1 MVKRVAI
8 LICLLTC
15 ALPARAQRVNFTDEV
30 RQLLNDANLLIS
42 EGKAARAR
50 GKSSEAKEKFTS
62 ALRPLG
68 EAMKKDPNNVEVLV
82 TTGLC
87 YFLLGNPSA
96 AIKLLKPHQNR
107 NETSIHHQLA
117 INYYM
122 KRDYANAVP
131 LLRKVVAANQPD
143 KYFDA
148 YFLLGT
154 YYYKQGK
161 IDEAEKPLEIYLKQK
176 PDDVNARGVLGNIFL
191 RKKRYKEAIEA
202 FRAILKLRPRN
213 LRVKI
218 NVGNIWYQQGQYN
231 KAIDLYTAILRE
243 LKSSNRRA
251 PYTVHFNLGMSYF
264 QVKQWRKAED
274 QFNAFMA
281 QNPRQGKQLAY
292 YYLGNAQF
300 EQRKYGPAKR
310 NLLKAAE
317 LSPNNP
323 TTHYRLGV
331 LALAENRL
339 DDALRY
345 LRKAHSLKS
354 DDPQILFEIG
364 KIELKKGKLE
374 DALSDFD
381 KAIKL
386 QPSNAAFH
394 SYRAW
399 VFYQKKDYARAA
411 NGYEKALT
419 LDPKR
424 ANARKGLVACLNL
437 IASALLKK
445 EKFSAA
451 SAYLARVVKL
461 DPKNKAALTNLGV
474 LLYEDKKYSQ
484 ASTYLSRA
492 YNLDKSNDSLLIAY
506 AQTLVAQK
514 KLDEAADVLRDA
526 AGRVQSNR
534 DLYYNILGIVQGMQK
549 KHDRAVDFLQK
560 AKQAGRNN
568 QKINTNLAIALFNRG
583 VSYLQQGDV
592 RKAAADFLAALRNN
606 PQMRRSEKGVMNF
619 AAAFA
624 LVYSNQN
631 FDRAL
636 KLFEKA
642 RASLSKQEISQM
654 FSADPNIY
662 QAYCHYRL
670 KHTSQLIGLLK
681 DHPSR
686 KVKGSLVQ
694 RMLSYSY
701 AKLAYSAYSKGAL
714 EKAEQYLKQALE
726 MNPKD
731 KILIHNQ
738 AVISYV
744 RGQRDSAA
752 SIFQKLGQ
760 TVKESILNLGF
771 YLDDQ
776 KRDKRQAYLKYKQY
790 VSLGGKDVELA
801 RRLMR
806 VKEKIFAFQ

>member
-1 MVKRVAI
+1 MVKRVVI
-8 LICLLTC
+8 LICVIAFSTP
-15 ALPARAQRVNFTDEV
+15 ALAQRVNFTDEV

-42 EGKAARAR
+42 EGKAARGR
-50 GKSSEAKEKFTS
+50 GNTNEAKEKFIA
-62 ALRPLG
+62 ALRPLK
-68 EAMKKDPNNVEVLV
+68 EALKKDPNNAEVLV
-82 TTGLC
+82 TAGLC
-87 YFLLGNPSA
+87 YFLLGAPDK
-96 AIKLLKPHQNR
+96 AIALLKPHQNR
-107 NETSIHHQLA
+107 SETSIQHQLG

-122 KRDYANAVP
+122 KRDFSNAVP
-131 LLRKVVAANQPD
+131 LLQKVVKANQPD

-161 IDEAEKPLEIYLKQK
+161 IEAAEKPLVIYLQQK
-176 PDDVNARGVLGNIFL
+176 PNDVNARGVLGNIYL

-231 KAIDLYTAILRE
+231 KAIDLYTAILAE
-243 LKSSNRRA
+243 LKKTNRRA
-251 PYTVHFNLGMSYF
+251 PFTVHFNLGMSYF
-264 QVKQWRKAED
+264 QVKQWRKAEEQFD
-274 QFNAFMA
+274 QFMA

-300 EQRKYGPAKR
+300 ELRKYGEAKK
-310 NLLKAAE
+310 NLLKAAA

-323 TTHYRLGV
+323 VTHYRLGV
-331 LALAENRL
+331 LAIAENRL

-345 LRKAHSLKS
+345 LRKAHSLKN

-364 KIELKKGKLE
+364 KIELKKGRLE

-386 QPSNAAFH
+386 QPSNASFH

-399 VFYQKKDYARAA
+399 VFYQKKDYSRAA
-411 NGYEKALT
+411 EGYDKALT
-419 LDPKR
+419 LDPR
-424 ANARKGLVACLNL
+424 RTNARKGLVACLNL
-437 IASALLKK
+437 IASALLKQ
-445 EKFSAA
+445 EKLSAA
-451 SAYLARVVKL
+451 ASYLERVVKL
-461 DPKNKAALTNLGV
+461 DPKNKSALVNLGV
-474 LLYEDKKYSQ
+474 ILYEDKKYGQ
-484 ASTYLSRA
+484 AATYLSRA

-514 KLDEAADVLRDA
+514 KLDDAAEVLRDA
-526 AGRVQSNR
+526 AGRVQTNR

-560 AKQAGRNN
+560 AKQASRNN

-583 VSYLQQGDV
+583 VNYLQQGDV

-642 RASLSKQEISQM
+642 RASLSKQEIAAM

-670 KHTSQLIGLLK
+670 KHTSQLIALLK

-694 RMLSYSY
+694 KMLSYSY
-701 AKLAYSAYSKGAL
+701 AKLAYTAYTKGSMD
-714 EKAEQYLKQALE
+714 KAEQYLKQALE

-731 KILIHNQ
+731 KILVHNQ
-738 AVISYV
+738 AVIAYV

-752 SIFQKLGQ
+752 GIFQKLGQ